1 MVTVVPPAIGPV
13 AGVMELTT
21 GTRALVVNSTA
32 FESVSTPPTVTTP
45 TSTMP
50 ADVAAVTNLTVVL
63 EITENETVV
72 LPTFTCVVVA
82 RSVPVK
88 VTIVPPLV
96 VANTGELVLK
106 EGPETYVIAFESVKG
121 PT

>member
-13 AGVMELTT
+13 AGVIEPTT
-21 GTRALVVNSTA
+21 GTSALSVNSRPFDLVA
-32 FESVSTPPTVTTP
+32 APPTVTTP

-50 ADVAAVTNLTVVL
+50 ADVAAVTNLTAVF

-72 LPTFTCVVVA
+72 LPTFTWVVVA

-88 VTIVPPLV
+88 VTIVPPFV
-96 VANTGELVLK
+96 VARTGELVLND
-106 EGPETYVIAFESVKG
+106 GPET
-121 PT
+121 

>member
-1 MVTVVPPAIGPV
+1 
-13 AGVMELTT
+13 
-21 GTRALVVNSTA
+21 
-32 FESVSTPPTVTTP
+32 
-45 TSTMP
+45 MP

-72 LPTFTCVVVA
+72 LPTFTCLVVA